1 MNKIK
6 ISFNS
11 PVVLW
16 FSIICFAALLLNT
29 VTGGLANMAVFS
41 IFKTSWSDILMY
53 PRLILHV
60 FGHADW
66 SHFMGNIMLILILG
80 PLLEEKYGSINMVV
94 VILTTAIA
102 TGLFNIIIFPNVRL
116 LGASGVVFAFI
127 LLSSITR
134 LKDGTIPL
142 TFILVAVIYIGG
154 EILSG
159 ITLNDNV
166 SNITHIIGGLVGA
179 SMGFAF
185 GSRKNR
191 RR

>member
-1 MNKIK
+1 MNKFK

-11 PVVLW
+11 PIVLW
-16 FSIICFAALLLNT
+16 FSIICFAALVINT
-29 VTGGLANMAVFS
+29 VTGGIANMAVFS
-41 IFKTSWSDILMY
+41 IFKTSWSDIMMY
-53 PRLILHV
+53 PRLMLHV

-80 PLLEEKYGSINMVV
+80 PLLEEKYGSFNIVA
-94 VILTTAIA
+94 VIFTTALA

-127 LLSSITR
+127 ILSSITR

-154 EILSG
+154 EIISG
-159 ITLNDNV
+159 LILNDNV
-166 SNITHIIGGLVGA
+166 SNITHIIGGIVGA
-179 SMGFAF
+179 AMGFKL
-185 GSRKNR
+185 GTGKTKR
-191 RR
+191 R